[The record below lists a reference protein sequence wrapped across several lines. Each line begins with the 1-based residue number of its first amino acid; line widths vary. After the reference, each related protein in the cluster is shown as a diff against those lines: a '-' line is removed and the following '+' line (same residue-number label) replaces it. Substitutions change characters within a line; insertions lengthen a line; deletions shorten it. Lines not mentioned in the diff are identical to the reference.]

1 MFNNLIQSIIFIGHW
16 GYLVIFVIVVLE
28 CQALLG
34 LFVPGESLVLTGGFL
49 AKQGIFDPIIL
60 IVVIAAA
67 AVLGDSIGFNLGR
80 YLGMGWLTK
89 HGRRF
94 RLCQEHL
101 NRMDGFFTRHGGMA
115 VFVSHF
121 MHLMRAL
128 MPFIAGTS
136 PMRYR
141 RFFIFNTVGCI
152 VWATIFVMIGYFVG
166 ASWRVVEQRIDC
178 SNQIVVATVLFA
190 IALVCLWRRFVR
202 HKSVTTL
209 H

>member
-1 MFNNLIQSIIFIGHW
+1 MFNNLTQFIGLIGYW
-16 GYLVIFVIVVLE
+16 GYLVIFMIVMLE

-60 IVVIAAA
+60 IVVIAMA
-67 AVLGDSIGFNLGR
+67 AVLGDSLCFNLGR
-80 YLGMGWLTK
+80 YLGMKWLIQ
-89 HGRRF
+89 HGGRF
-94 RLCQEHL
+94 KLCQEHL
-101 NRMDGFFTRHGGMA
+101 DRIDRFFTRHGCKA
-115 VFVSHF
+115 VFISHF

-152 VWATIFVMIGYFVG
+152 AWATIFVMIGYFVG
-166 ASWRVVEQRIDC
+166 ASWHVVERWVNC
-178 SNQIVVATVLFA
+178 SNQTVVATVLLA
-190 IALVCLWRRFVR
+190 IVMVCLWRRFVR
-202 HKSVTTL
+202 RKSVITL
-209 H
+209 R